1 MMTKIMLAIR
11 SRLFGSRILFKKTL
25 KQVQGDGKVFPEQIS
40 ATSGVFTA
48 FLTLMMT
55 PMVTKIMLV
64 ILSRLFRSRILLK
77 KTLKQVQGDG

>member
-1 MMTKIMLAIR
+1 MNYLI
-11 SRLFGSRILFKKTL
+11 
-25 KQVQGDGKVFPEQIS
+25 

-55 PMVTKIMLV
+55 PMMAKIMLA
-64 ILSRLFRSRILLK
+64 ILSRLFRSITLFK